1 MQVEFNRL
9 VPLGREISHINEVI
23 ASAHPG
29 AGGAF
34 GRRCEQIL
42 SAHFSG
48 SEVLLTASATASLE
62 IAAMLLDLKDGDEV
76 IMPSF
81 TFVSTA
87 NAFCLHGARVRFV
100 DIRPDT
106 LNIDPKAVEAAIT
119 ERTRAIVPVHYAG
132 VAADPDKIS
141 AIAAAQGLTVI
152 EDAAQALGAGFGGKP
167 LGSFGSCAAISF
179 HETKN
184 IGCGEGGALV
194 VNDPMMRARA
204 HVLRDVGT
212 NRAAF
217 RNGLVDKYTWVDVGS
232 SYGLSELS
240 AAFLFGQLE
249 MLDALTTMR
258 QNIWNIYYQG
268 LQGLAASGHFVL
280 PTIPSDCQANA
291 HIFQILLPDR
301 NARDAMIRN
310 LRQRGV
316 EAVFHYV
323 PLHSSPMGLAMGYQP
338 GDLPV
343 TEDIAGRLLRL
354 PVYASLSEQAAHY
367 VIDAVHASLLA
378 VGAA

>member
-1 MQVEFNRL
+1 
-9 VPLGREISHINEVI
+9 
-23 ASAHPG
+23 
-29 AGGAF
+29 
-34 GRRCEQIL
+34 
-42 SAHFSG
+42 
-48 SEVLLTASATASLE
+48 
-62 IAAMLLDLKDGDEV
+62 
-76 IMPSF
+76 
-81 TFVSTA
+81 
-87 NAFCLHGARVRFV
+87 
-100 DIRPDT
+100 
-106 LNIDPKAVEAAIT
+106 
-119 ERTRAIVPVHYAG
+119 
-132 VAADPDKIS
+132 
-141 AIAAAQGLTVI
+141 
-152 EDAAQALGAGFGGKP
+152 
-167 LGSFGSCAAISF
+167 
-179 HETKN
+179 
-184 IGCGEGGALV
+184 
-194 VNDPMMRARA
+194 
-204 HVLRDVGT
+204 
-212 NRAAF
+212 
-217 RNGLVDKYTWVDVGS
+217 
-232 SYGLSELS
+232 
-240 AAFLFGQLE
+240 
-249 MLDALTTMR
+249 
-258 QNIWNIYYQG
+258 